1 MIFKRFLMAIS
12 IENALHRGVA
22 AHKAGKLQEA
32 EHHYRAILKSQPL
45 HPDANHNLGL
55 IAVSF
60 NKTDA
65 AIPLFKN
72 AIEANSKIEQYWI
85 SYIKALLKFNNL
97 KAAKQAIKTAKKN
110 GFNAKKLDDLL
121 LNIDVNTDIK
131 IPSQAQLNH
140 LLEYYQNGDFD
151 KAEKLALSITQEF
164 PKHPFSW
171 KALGAILKQTGRVL
185 ESLAPSQK
193 AVELSPQDA
202 EIHNNLATTLNEL
215 KQLEKA
221 EASFRQAI
229 ALKPNYVEAH
239 NNLGGTLLELG
250 ELDKAEGQ
258 FRKAINLRPDYAE
271 AHNNLGLTLK
281 ELGRL
286 EEAEASYKN
295 AISLKPDYAKAYNN
309 LGIILAE
316 LGRLDEAEVSYK
328 KAISLK
334 PDFAEIYS
342 NLGVILK
349 DQGQPNEARENYN
362 QAVALKPNFAT
373 AHRHLSLLKTFD
385 SYDEQYLKMRE
396 LYDNKDTSEK
406 ELCHIN
412 FGLAKAYEDLGNFEQ
427 AFAHYREG
435 NALRKKLLN
444 YDISQDEKLFKQIK
458 TSYLQV
464 AHTSLELDISSQ
476 KIMPIFIV
484 GMPRSGTTLVEQI
497 ISSHSQVTGAGELPF
512 ATQFGAPIVRGFSEA
527 NDESVL
533 YFRNQYLEKLE
544 SLSNGNLIVTDK
556 MPQNFRFIGLLASAF
571 PEAKIIHLRRD
582 PAAVCWANFKQYFTS
597 KGISYSNDID
607 DILSYHKLYE
617 NLMAFWKTKLSDRI
631 YELDYEKLTL
641 YQEKEIRQLID
652 FLNLKWDEKCLSPQN
667 NSRSVNTASS
677 LQVRNKIYQGS
688 SEQWKKYEPYLNG
701 AFDSLLHQ

>member
-1 MIFKRFLMAIS
+1 MAIS

-32 EHHYRAILKSQPL
+32 ERHYRAILKSQPL

-60 NKTDA
+60 NKADA

-72 AIEANSKIEQYWI
+72 AIEGNSKIEQYWI
-85 SYIKALLKFNNL
+85 NYIKALAKVNKLN
-97 KAAKQAIKTAKKN
+97 ATKQAIKTAKMN
-110 GFNAKKLDDLL
+110 GFNAKKLDALL
-121 LNIDVNTDIK
+121 LNLEVNTDIK
-131 IPSQAQLNH
+131 IPSQTQLNR

-458 TSYLQV
+458 TSYPQI

-527 NDESVL
+527 NDETVL
-533 YFRNQYLEKLE
+533 NFRNQYLEKLE

-556 MPQNFRFIGLLASAF
+556 MPQNFRFIGLVASAF

-597 KGISYSNDID
+597 KGISYSNDIN

-641 YQEKEIRQLID
+641 YQEKEIRQLIE
-652 FLNLKWDEKCLSPQN
+652 FLDLEWDEKCLSPEN

>member
-1 MIFKRFLMAIS
+1 MAIS

-22 AHKAGKLQEA
+22 AHKAGKLKEA
-32 EHHYRAILKSQPL
+32 ERHYRAILKSQPL

-55 IAVSF
+55 IAVAF
-60 NKTDA
+60 NKADE

-85 SYIKALLKFNNL
+85 SYINALVKLKKLN
-97 KAAKQAIKTAKKN
+97 AAKQAIKTAKKN
-110 GFNAKKLDDLL
+110 GVNAKKLDALL
-121 LNIDVNTDIK
+121 LNSEVNTDIK
-131 IPSQAQLNH
+131 IPSQAQLNR
-140 LLEYYQNGDFD
+140 LLECYQKGHFD
-151 KAEKLALSITQEF
+151 EAEKLALSITQEF

-171 KALGAILKQTGRVL
+171 KVLGAILKQTGRVL
-185 ESLAPSQK
+185 ESLTPSQK

-239 NNLGGTLLELG
+239 NNLGGTLLELE
-250 ELDKAEGQ
+250 ELDKAEGH

-271 AHNNLGLTLK
+271 AHNSLGLTLK

-286 EEAEASYKN
+286 GEAEASYRK

-309 LGIILAE
+309 LGVILAE

-342 NLGVILK
+342 NLGVSLK
-349 DQGQPNEARENYN
+349 EQGRLNEARENYN
-362 QAVALKPNFAT
+362 QTLMLKPDYAA
-373 AHRHLSLLKTFD
+373 AHRHLSLLKTYD
-385 SYDEQYLKMRE
+385 AYDEQFLKMQE
-396 LYDNKDTSEK
+396 LYDDKDMSEE

-412 FGLAKAYEDLGNFEQ
+412 FGLAKAYEDLGEYEK
-427 AFAHYREG
+427 AFAHYIAG

-444 YDISQDEKLFKQIK
+444 YDISQDEELFKQIK
-458 TSYLQV
+458 TTYPQI

-476 KIMPIFIV
+476 KITPIFIV

-497 ISSHSQVTGAGELPF
+497 ISSHSEVTGAGELPF

-527 NDESVL
+527 NDASIL
-533 YFRNQYLEKLE
+533 QFRNKYLEKLK
-544 SLSNGNLIVTDK
+544 SVSAGNLIVTDK
-556 MPQNFRFIGLLASAF
+556 MPQNFRFIGLLSAAF
-571 PEAKIIHLRRD
+571 PEAKIIHIKRN

-597 KGISYSNDID
+597 KGISYSNDIY
-607 DILSYHKLYE
+607 DILRYHELYQ
-617 NLMAFWKTKLSDRI
+617 NLMTFWEIKLSNRI
-631 YELDYEKLTL
+631 YTLDYDQLTVNP
-641 YQEKEIRQLID
+641 EKETRQLIKSLD
-652 FLNLKWDEKCLSPQN
+652 LEWDEKCLSPQN
-667 NSRSVNTASS
+667 NSRIIKTASS
-677 LQVRNKIYQGS
+677 LQVRKKIYRGS
-688 SEQWKKYEPYLNG
+688 SEQWKKYQQYLNG

>member
-1 MIFKRFLMAIS
+1 MAIS

-22 AHKAGKLQEA
+22 AHKAGKLKEA
-32 EHHYRAILKSQPL
+32 ERHYRAILKSQPL

-55 IAVSF
+55 IAVAF
-60 NKTDA
+60 NKADE

-72 AIEANSKIEQYWI
+72 AIKANSKIEQYWI
-85 SYIKALLKFNNL
+85 SYINALVKLKKLN
-97 KAAKQAIKTAKKN
+97 AAKQAIKTAKKN
-110 GFNAKKLDDLL
+110 GVNAKKLDALL
-121 LNIDVNTDIK
+121 LNSEVNTDIK
-131 IPSQAQLNH
+131 IPSQAQLNR
-140 LLEYYQNGDFD
+140 LLECYQKGHFD
-151 KAEKLALSITQEF
+151 EAEKLALSITQEF

-171 KALGAILKQTGRVL
+171 KVLGAILKQTGRVL
-185 ESLAPSQK
+185 ESLTPSQK

-239 NNLGGTLLELG
+239 NNLGGTLLELE
-250 ELDKAEGQ
+250 ELDKAEGH

-271 AHNNLGLTLK
+271 AHNSLGLTLK

-286 EEAEASYKN
+286 GEAEASYRK

-309 LGIILAE
+309 LGVILAE

-342 NLGVILK
+342 NLGVSLK
-349 DQGQPNEARENYN
+349 EQGRLNEARENYN
-362 QAVALKPNFAT
+362 QTLMLKPDYAA
-373 AHRHLSLLKTFD
+373 AHRHLSLLKTYD
-385 SYDEQYLKMRE
+385 AYDEQFLKMQE
-396 LYDNKDTSEK
+396 LYDDKDMSEE

-412 FGLAKAYEDLGNFEQ
+412 FGLAKAYEDLGEYEK
-427 AFAHYREG
+427 AFAHYIAG

-444 YDISQDEKLFKQIK
+444 YDISQDEELFKQIK
-458 TSYLQV
+458 TTYPQI

-476 KIMPIFIV
+476 KITPIFIV

-497 ISSHSQVTGAGELPF
+497 ISSHSEVTGAGELPF

-527 NDESVL
+527 NDASIL
-533 YFRNQYLEKLE
+533 QFRNKYLEKLK
-544 SLSNGNLIVTDK
+544 SVSAGNLIVTDK
-556 MPQNFRFIGLLASAF
+556 MPQNFRFIGLLSAAF
-571 PEAKIIHLRRD
+571 PEAKIIHIKRN

-597 KGISYSNDID
+597 KGISYSNDIY
-607 DILSYHKLYE
+607 DILRYHELYQ
-617 NLMAFWKTKLSDRI
+617 NLMTFWEIKLSNRI
-631 YELDYEKLTL
+631 YTLDYDQLTVNP
-641 YQEKEIRQLID
+641 EKETRQLIKSLD
-652 FLNLKWDEKCLSPQN
+652 LEWDEKCLSPQN
-667 NSRSVNTASS
+667 NSRIIKTASS
-677 LQVRNKIYQGS
+677 LQVRKKIYRGS
-688 SEQWKKYEPYLNG
+688 SEQWKKYQQYLNG

>member
-1 MIFKRFLMAIS
+1 MAIS

-22 AHKAGKLQEA
+22 AHRAGKLQEA
-32 EHHYRAILKSQPL
+32 ERHYRAILKSQPL

-60 NKTDA
+60 NKVDT

-72 AIEANSKIEQYWI
+72 AIEANPKIEQYWI
-85 SYIKALLKFNNL
+85 NYIKALSKVNKLN
-97 KAAKQAIKTAKKN
+97 AAKQAIKTAKKN
-110 GFNAKKLDDLL
+110 GFNAKKLEGLL
-121 LNIDVNTDIK
+121 LNINVNTDTK
-131 IPSQAQLNH
+131 IPSQAQLNQ

-221 EASFRQAI
+221 EASFREAI

-271 AHNNLGLTLK
+271 AHNSLGLTLK

-286 EEAEASYKN
+286 EEAEASYRN

-316 LGRLDEAEVSYK
+316 LGRLDEAEVSFK

-342 NLGVILK
+342 NLGVTLK
-349 DQGQPNEARENYN
+349 DQGRPNEARENYN

-385 SYDEQYLKMRE
+385 TYDEQYLKMRE

-435 NALRKKLLN
+435 NALRKKLFN

-458 TSYLQV
+458 TSYPQI

-597 KGISYSNDID
+597 KGISYSNDIN

-641 YQEKEIRQLID
+641 YQEKEIRQLIE
-652 FLNLKWDEKCLSPQN
+652 FLDLEWDEKCLSPQN

-701 AFDSLLHQ
+701 AFDSLLHK

>member
-286 EEAEASYKN
+286 EEAEASYRK

-309 LGIILAE
+309 LGVILAE

>member
-1 MIFKRFLMAIS
+1 MAIS

-131 IPSQAQLNH
+131 TPSQAQLNR

-151 KAEKLALSITQEF
+151 KAEKLALFITQEF

-250 ELDKAEGQ
+250 ELDKAEGH

-271 AHNNLGLTLK
+271 AHNSLGLTLK

-309 LGIILAE
+309 LGVILAE
-316 LGRLDEAEVSYK
+316 LGRLEEAEVSYK

-349 DQGQPNEARENYN
+349 DQGRPNEARENYN

-385 SYDEQYLKMRE
+385 TYDEQYLKMRE
-396 LYDNKDTSEK
+396 LYDNKDISEI

-412 FGLAKAYEDLGNFEQ
+412 FGLAKAYEDLGNFEK

-435 NALRKKLLN
+435 NALRKKLLK
-444 YDISQDEKLFKQIK
+444 YDISQDEELFKQIK
-458 TSYLQV
+458 ISYPQV

-497 ISSHSQVTGAGELPF
+497 ISSHSKVTGAGELPF
-512 ATQFGAPIVRGFSEA
+512 ATQFGAPIVRGLCEA
-527 NDESVL
+527 NDESIL
-533 YFRNQYLEKLE
+533 NFRNQYLEKLK
-544 SLSNGNLIVTDK
+544 SISNGNLVVTDK
-556 MPQNFRFIGLLASAF
+556 MPQNFRFIGLLDAAF
-571 PEAKIIHLRRD
+571 PEAKIIHIRRD

-597 KGISYSNDID
+597 KGISYSNDIN
-607 DILSYHKLYE
+607 DILNYHKLYE
-617 NLMAFWKTKLSDRI
+617 NLMAFWKTELSDRI

-641 YQEKEIRQLID
+641 YQGKEIRQLIE
-652 FLNLKWDEKCLSPQN
+652 FLDLEWDEKCLSPQN
-667 NSRSVNTASS
+667 NSRIVNTASS

>member
-1 MIFKRFLMAIS
+1 MAIS

-22 AHKAGKLQEA
+22 AHKAGKLKEA
-32 EHHYRAILKSQPL
+32 ERHYRAILKSQPL

-55 IAVSF
+55 IAVAF
-60 NKTDA
+60 NKVDA

-85 SYIKALLKFNNL
+85 SYINALVKLKKLN
-97 KAAKQAIKTAKKN
+97 AAKQAIKTAKKN
-110 GFNAKKLDDLL
+110 GVNAKKLDALL
-121 LNIDVNTDIK
+121 LNSEVNTDIK
-131 IPSQAQLNH
+131 IPSQAQLNR
-140 LLEYYQNGDFD
+140 LLECYQKGHFD
-151 KAEKLALSITQEF
+151 EAEKLALSITQEF

-171 KALGAILKQTGRVL
+171 KVLGAILKQTGRVL
-185 ESLAPSQK
+185 ESLTPSQK

-239 NNLGGTLLELG
+239 NNLGGTLLELE
-250 ELDKAEGQ
+250 ELDKAEGH

-271 AHNNLGLTLK
+271 AHNSLGLTLK

-286 EEAEASYKN
+286 GEAEASYRK
-295 AISLKPDYAKAYNN
+295 AISLKPDFAKAYNN
-309 LGIILAE
+309 LGVILAE

-342 NLGVILK
+342 NLGVSLK
-349 DQGQPNEARENYN
+349 EQGRLNEARENYN
-362 QAVALKPNFAT
+362 QTLMLKPDYAV
-373 AHRHLSLLKTFD
+373 AHRHLSLLKTYD
-385 SYDEQYLKMRE
+385 AYDEQFLKMQE
-396 LYDNKDTSEK
+396 LYDDKDMSEE

-412 FGLAKAYEDLGNFEQ
+412 FGLAKAYEDLGEYEK
-427 AFAHYREG
+427 AFAHYIAG

-444 YDISQDEKLFKQIK
+444 YDISQDEELFKQIK
-458 TSYLQV
+458 TTYPQI

-476 KIMPIFIV
+476 KITPIFIV

-497 ISSHSQVTGAGELPF
+497 ISSHSEVTGAGELPF

-527 NDESVL
+527 NDASIL
-533 YFRNQYLEKLE
+533 QFRNKYLEKLK
-544 SLSNGNLIVTDK
+544 SVSAGNLIVTDK
-556 MPQNFRFIGLLASAF
+556 MPQNFRFIGLLSAAF
-571 PEAKIIHLRRD
+571 PEAKIIHIKRN

-597 KGISYSNDID
+597 KGISYSNDIY
-607 DILSYHKLYE
+607 DILRYHELYQ
-617 NLMAFWKTKLSDRI
+617 NLMTFWEIKLSNRI
-631 YELDYEKLTL
+631 YTLDYEQLTVNP
-641 YQEKEIRQLID
+641 EKETRQLIKSLD
-652 FLNLKWDEKCLSPQN
+652 LEWDEKCLSPQN
-667 NSRSVNTASS
+667 NSRIIKTASS
-677 LQVRNKIYQGS
+677 LQVRKKIYRGS
-688 SEQWKKYEPYLNG
+688 SEQWKKYQQYLNG